1 MAPRVVARP
10 QHLQLLGPARA
21 RPPAPRTAE
30 AARVSEGV
38 SAAGPGEAGR
48 VRRQVGGAALLRL
61 LLAAAVL
68 VLVAPLLPVRVLLR
82 GLGRGPGP
90 RVRHRGDGVAGEAA
104 PARLQPPGLARPSS
118 LLQRHLGLS
127 PAHWTRQQS

>member
-68 VLVAPLLPVRVLLR
+68 VLVAPLLPGRVLLR
-82 GLGRGPGP
+82 PGP
-90 RVRHRGDGVAGEAA
+90 RVRHRGDGVAGEAS

>member
-38 SAAGPGEAGR
+38 SAAGPGEGGR

-68 VLVAPLLPVRVLLR
+68 VVAPLVPVCVLLR

-90 RVRHRGDGVAGEAA
+90 RVRHRGDGVAGEGA

-118 LLQRHLGLS
+118 LLQRDLGLS
-127 PAHWTRQQS
+127 QAHWTRRQS